1 MKYGKIIEGNLEIKK
16 DDKNDYSKVEKI
28 GGSLSVEAENTQL
41 PQLSSVGGSLSV
53 KAENTQLPQLNSVG
67 GYLYVRAEN
76 TQLPQLSSV
85 GGYLSVKAENTQLP
99 QLSSV
104 GGDLYVRA
112 ENTQL
117 PQLSSVG
124 GYLYV
129 RAGVKFKK
137 GKIKFNNKK
146 TAQTTRKLALEFNFN
161 CFLKL
166 GLLFADGIL
175 AKILTKHTNKNG
187 TTVYK
192 IQIIGQ
198 LKTSYCIEANGKF
211 AHADTIEQAKKDLKF
226 KFQDNDT
233 SIYKDYTLD
242 TVVTFEEALQ
252 MYHDIT
258 GACSGGTKHF
268 VENVLK
274 VKKKKYTI
282 AECIELTRG
291 QYNSEKFEE
300 FFKG

>member
-1 MKYGKIIEGNLEIKK
+1 MKYGKVIEGNLVIRK
-16 DDKNDYSKVEKI
+16 DNNNDYSEVEKI
-28 GGSLSVEAENTQL
+28 TGSLSVRAENTQLPQLSSVGGDLSVEAENTQL
-41 PQLSSVGGSLSV
+41 PQLSSVGGYLYV
-53 KAENTQLPQLNSVG
+53 EAENTQLPQLSSVG

-85 GGYLSVKAENTQLP
+85 GGS
-99 QLSSV
+99 
-104 GGDLYVRA
+104 LYV
-112 ENTQL
+112 E
-117 PQLSSVG
+117 
-124 GYLYV
+124 
-129 RAGVKFKK
+129 AGMKFKK
-137 GKIKFNNKK
+137 GRIKFNNKK
-146 TAQTTRKLALEFNFN
+146 AAQTTRKLALEFNFN

-211 AHADTIEQAKKDLKF
+211 AHADTIEQAKEDLKY
-226 KFQDNDT
+226 KFQNRDT
-233 SIYKDYTLD
+233 SMYKNYTLD

-268 VENVLK
+268 VENVLPGRLCNG
-274 VKKKKYTI
+274 VTLATAKKKKYTI
-282 AECIELTRG
+282 AECIELTKG
-291 QYNSEKFEE
+291 QYNSNKFEE
-300 FFKG
+300 FFKGNEK

>member
-16 DDKNDYSKVEKI
+16 GDKNDYSEVEKI
-28 GGSLSVEAENTQL
+28 TGDLSIYSNAKLEALQ
-41 PQLSSVGGSLSV
+41 SVGDDLSIYSN
-53 KAENTQLPQLNSVG
+53 ANLEAPN
-67 GYLYVRAEN
+67 A
-76 TQLPQLSSV
+76 
-85 GGYLSVKAENTQLP
+85 
-99 QLSSV
+99 
-104 GGDLYVRA
+104 
-112 ENTQL
+112 
-117 PQLSSVG
+117 
-124 GYLYV
+124 
-129 RAGVKFKK
+129 
-137 GKIKFNNKK
+137 KFNVED
-146 TAQTTRKLALEFNFN
+146 TRKLALEFNFN

-192 IQIIGQ
+192 IQLIGQ

-211 AHADTIEQAKKDLKF
+211 AHADTIKQAKEDLKF

-233 SIYKDYTLD
+233 SMYKDYTLD

-291 QYNSEKFEE
+291 QYNAEKFEE
-300 FFKG
+300 FFNDTRDE